1 LTIFFQVY
9 LTARIIKWLGVGL
22 TLAIVPA
29 LMAVGFLALGLY
41 PTLAALVAVQVIYR
55 AGRYGLT
62 KPAREILWTVLGREA
77 KYKSKPFLD
86 AAVYRGGDLLSG
98 WIYTGLAAVGLSIGA
113 IALTAAPIAGLW
125 TLLALRLGA
134 KQEALAE

>member
-1 LTIFFQVY
+1 MV
-9 LTARIIKWLGVGL
+9 LGF
-22 TLAIVPA
+22 I
-29 LMAVGFLALGLY
+29 ALGFY
-41 PTLAALVAVQVIYR
+41 PTLAVLVVVQVTYR

-98 WIYTGLAAVGLSIGA
+98 WVYTGFTVLCMSIGA
-113 IALTAAPIAGLW
+113 IAFTTVPVAGIW
-125 TLLALRLGA
+125 TILALKLGSKQDKLA
-134 KQEALAE
+134 IQEAVTS